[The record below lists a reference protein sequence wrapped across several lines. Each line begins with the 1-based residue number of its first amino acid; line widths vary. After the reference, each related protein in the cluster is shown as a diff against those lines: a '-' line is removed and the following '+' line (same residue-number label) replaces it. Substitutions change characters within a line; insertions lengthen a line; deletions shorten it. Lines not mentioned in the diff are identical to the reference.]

1 MNLGRDRA
9 RSIGWAFVLLVCLG
23 LTMVLLVRVNAV
35 KSQVRLAERQMIA
48 LKREKV
54 FLETEFET
62 RSNQQQLRA
71 LNDVDFGYSA
81 PTAGQ
86 YLAGERQLAAF
97 GKAAAP
103 DAPAPIRVA
112 SAMADD
118 SSAFPAMVSPIS
130 GKAMAAEPDSK
141 SSTRKPIDAA
151 GLGKRLSHVPAQ
163 QVIRE

>member
-1 MNLGRDRA
+1 MTLGRDRA
-9 RSIGWAFVLLVCLG
+9 RSIGWAFVLMVCLG
-23 LTMVLLVRVNAV
+23 LTMVLMVRVNAV
-35 KSQVRLAERQMIA
+35 KSQVRLAERQLVA

-71 LNDVDFGYSA
+71 LNDVEFGYSA

-86 YLAGERQLAAF
+86 YLAGERQLASL

-118 SSAFPAMVSPIS
+118 SSSFPAMVSPLT
-130 GKAMAAEPDSK
+130 GKAMAAVPDSK
-141 SSTRKPIDAA
+141 TTSRKPVDAA
-151 GLGKRLSHVPAQ
+151 SLSKHLSHIAEQ
-163 QVIRE
+163 EVIRE